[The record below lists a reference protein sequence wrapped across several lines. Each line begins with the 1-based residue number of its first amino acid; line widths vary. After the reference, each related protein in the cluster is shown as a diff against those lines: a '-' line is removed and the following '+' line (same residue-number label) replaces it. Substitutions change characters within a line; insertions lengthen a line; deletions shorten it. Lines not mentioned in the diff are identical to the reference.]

1 MYLSVIKI
9 YPPPSRKNAVIDVL
23 VRMKYPNEN
32 DINCLGSSVS
42 VESGKGGAVCY
53 MERWRTRDALDRH
66 LRSSWYCRVLET
78 MECSRQ
84 SPEIEFFEVTNI
96 GGLDVVEL
104 ARSSD
109 LKSAGSN

>member
-9 YPPPSRKNAVIDVL
+9 YPPPGRKKAIIDVL
-23 VRMKYPNEN
+23 VRMKYPNEK
-32 DINCLGSSVS
+32 DIDCLGGSVS
-42 VESGKGGAVCY
+42 FESGKGGAVCY
-53 MERWRTRDALDRH
+53 MERWSTRDALDRH
-66 LRSSWYCRVLET
+66 LRSSRYCRVLEA

-84 SPEIEFFEVTNI
+84 SPEIEFFEVINI